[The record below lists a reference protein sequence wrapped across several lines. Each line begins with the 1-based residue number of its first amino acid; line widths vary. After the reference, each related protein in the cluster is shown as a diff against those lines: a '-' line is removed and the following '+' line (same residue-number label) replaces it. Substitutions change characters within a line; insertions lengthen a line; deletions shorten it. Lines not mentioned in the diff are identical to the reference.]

1 MTHMPQSP
9 YQSSE
14 MASDPSPP
22 TAEGPSEANTEG
34 SCRPVH
40 SPVTSLPEKHLILVS
55 RHSFSVLPYPSFLL
69 ETQVNEK
76 GEKSTEHML
85 FSSKYGNIN
94 LLFYNTSLSCVPL
107 TPEPLSVHEPH
118 LLLDA

>member
-40 SPVTSLPEKHLILVS
+40 SPVTSPLKKHLILVS
-55 RHSFSVLPYPSFLL
+55 RHSFSVL
-69 ETQVNEK
+69 ETQVNKK
-76 GEKSTEHML
+76 GVKSTEHML
-85 FSSKYGNIN
+85 FS
-94 LLFYNTSLSCVPL
+94 L
-107 TPEPLSVHEPH
+107 
-118 LLLDA
+118 

>member
-40 SPVTSLPEKHLILVS
+40 SPVTYPLKKHLILVS
-55 RHSFSVLPYPSFLL
+55 RHSFSVL
-69 ETQVNEK
+69 ETQVNKK
-76 GEKSTEHML
+76 GEKSTEHTL
-85 FSSKYGNIN
+85 FS
-94 LLFYNTSLSCVPL
+94 L
-107 TPEPLSVHEPH
+107 
-118 LLLDA
+118 